1 MTPPS
6 PSSEDSNPSPT
17 PTTFPAVPREETLSP
32 DAVNKT
38 RVSYDAADSAIKLY
52 LREIGQIDLLTPK
65 EEHELALRIQNGDA
79 EAKEH
84 MIKANLRL
92 VVRIARDYEDIGLPL
107 LDLISEG
114 NIGLIRAV
122 ERYDPEKGN
131 KLSTYASWWIKQSI
145 KRALA
150 KQSKTIRLPTHLVEK
165 IAKLR
170 RTEDSLREH
179 FDRDPTDKE
188 LAEELGIPPQ
198 DIARLR
204 NVDNRPASLDSPILE
219 SETAT
224 LGDVVRDEKAKAPS
238 KQLEEKDILNL
249 LTNLLRKLPEREAAV
264 LDYRF
269 GLSDGKE
276 RTLEKVGKHFN
287 ITRERVRQIQ
297 NDALAKLRKQIEKL
311 EAEQK

>member
-6 PSSEDSNPSPT
+6 LSSKDPNPSPT
-17 PTTFPAVPREETLSP
+17 PEASPIVPREETLLP
-32 DAVNKT
+32 DAVHKT
-38 RVSYDAADSAIKLY
+38 HVGHDADSAIKLY
-52 LREIGQIDLLTPK
+52 LREIGQVDLLTPQ
-65 EEHELALRIQNGDA
+65 EEHELALRIQNGDV

-92 VVRIARDYEDIGLPL
+92 VVRIAHDYEDIGLPL

-122 ERYDPEKGN
+122 ERFDPEKGN

-165 IAKLR
+165 ISKLR

-204 NVDNRPASLDSPILE
+204 NIDNRPASLDSPIFE

-224 LGDVVRDEKAKAPS
+224 LGDVVRDEKAKTPS
-238 KQLEEKDILNL
+238 KQLEEKDDLNL
-249 LTNLLRKLPEREAAV
+249 LANLLCKLPEREAAI

-276 RTLEKVGKHFN
+276 RTLEKVGERFN

-311 EAEQK
+311 ESGQK

>member
-17 PTTFPAVPREETLSP
+17 PATFPAIPREETLSP
-32 DAVNKT
+32 DAVSKT
-38 RVSYDAADSAIKLY
+38 CVGYDAADSAIKLY
-52 LREIGQIDLLTPK
+52 LREIGQVDLLTPK

-92 VVRIARDYEDIGLPL
+92 VVRIAHDYEDIGLPL

-122 ERYDPEKGN
+122 ERFDPEKGN

-224 LGDVVRDEKAKAPS
+224 LGDVVRDEKAKVPS
-238 KQLEEKDILNL
+238 KQLEEKDILDLLANL
-249 LTNLLRKLPEREAAV
+249 LCKLPEREAAV

-276 RTLEKVGKHFN
+276 RTLEKVGKRFN

>member
-1 MTPPS
+1 MTSPS
-6 PSSEDSNPSPT
+6 PSSEDSNPSPK
-17 PTTFPAVPREETLSP
+17 PATSPVVPREETLIP

-38 RVSYDAADSAIKLY
+38 RVGYDAADSAIKLY
-52 LREIGQIDLLTPK
+52 LREIGQVDLLTPQ

-92 VVRIARDYEDIGLPL
+92 VVRIARDYEDLGLPL

-122 ERYDPEKGN
+122 EKFDPEKGN

-165 IAKLR
+165 ISKLIQ
-170 RTEDSLREH
+170 TEDILRK
-179 FDRDPTDKE
+179 FFGRDPTDKE
-188 LAEELGIPPQ
+188 LAEELGIPHQ
-198 DIARLR
+198 DIVRLR
-204 NVDNRPASLDSPILE
+204 NVDNRPVSLDSPILKN
-219 SETAT
+219 ETAT
-224 LGDVVRDEKAKAPS
+224 LSDVVRDEKAKAPS

-249 LTNLLRKLPEREAAV
+249 LANLLRKLPKREAAI

-276 RTLEKVGKHFN
+276 RTLEKVGKRFK

-297 NDALAKLRKQIEKL
+297 NDALTKLRKQIEKL
-311 EAEQK
+311 ESGQK

>member
-1 MTPPS
+1 MTAPS
-6 PSSEDSNPSPT
+6 LSSEDSNPPPT
-17 PTTFPAVPREETLSP
+17 PEASPVVPREETLLP
-32 DAVNKT
+32 DVDKT
-38 RVSYDAADSAIKLY
+38 RVGHDADSAIKLY
-52 LREIGQIDLLTPK
+52 LREIGQVDLLTPQ
-65 EEHELALRIQNGDA
+65 EERKLALRIQNGDA

-122 ERYDPEKGN
+122 ERFDPEKGN
-131 KLSTYASWWIKQSI
+131 KLSTYAAWWIKQSI

-165 IAKLR
+165 ISKLR

-179 FDRDPTDKE
+179 IARDPTDKE
-188 LAEELGIPPQ
+188 LAEELGIPPR

-219 SETAT
+219 SKTAT
-224 LGDVVRDEKAKAPS
+224 LGDVVRDERAKAPS

-249 LTNLLRKLPEREAAV
+249 LANLLSKLPEREAAI

-276 RTLEKVGKHFN
+276 RTLEEVGKHFD
-287 ITRERVRQIQ
+287 ITRERIRQIQ
-297 NDALAKLRKQIEKL
+297 NDTLAKLRKQIEKL
-311 EAEQK
+311 ESGQK

>member
-1 MTPPS
+1 MTAPS
-6 PSSEDSNPSPT
+6 LSSKDSNPSPT
-17 PTTFPAVPREETLSP
+17 PEASPVVPREETLLP
-32 DAVNKT
+32 DAVGKP
-38 RVSYDAADSAIKLY
+38 RVGHDADSAINLY
-52 LREIGQIDLLTPK
+52 LREIGQVDLLTLQ
-65 EEHELALRIQNGDA
+65 EERKLALRIQNGDA

-122 ERYDPEKGN
+122 ERFDPEKGN
-131 KLSTYASWWIKQSI
+131 KLSTYAAWWIKQSI

-165 IAKLR
+165 ISKLR
-170 RTEDSLREH
+170 RIEDSLRKI

-219 SETAT
+219 SKTAT

-249 LTNLLRKLPEREAAV
+249 LANLLRKLPERESAI

-276 RTLEKVGKHFN
+276 RTLEEVGKHFD
-287 ITRERVRQIQ
+287 ITRERIRQIQ

-311 EAEQK
+311 ESGQK

>member
-6 PSSEDSNPSPT
+6 LSSKDPNPSPT
-17 PTTFPAVPREETLSP
+17 PEASPIVPREETLLP
-32 DAVNKT
+32 GAVHKT
-38 RVSYDAADSAIKLY
+38 HVGHDADSAIKLY
-52 LREIGQIDLLTPK
+52 LREIGQVDLLTPQ
-65 EEHELALRIQNGDA
+65 EEHELALRIQNGDV

-92 VVRIARDYEDIGLPL
+92 VVRIAHDYEDIGLPL

-122 ERYDPEKGN
+122 ERFDPEKGN

-165 IAKLR
+165 ISKLR
-170 RTEDSLREH
+170 RTEDSLRDH
-179 FDRDPTDKE
+179 IARDPTDKE

-204 NVDNRPASLDSPILE
+204 NIDNRPASLDSPILE

-224 LGDVVRDEKAKAPS
+224 LGDVVRDEKAKSPS
-238 KQLEEKDILNL
+238 KQLEEKDDLNL
-249 LTNLLRKLPEREAAV
+249 LANLLRKLPEREAAI

-276 RTLEKVGKHFN
+276 RTLEKVGERFN

-311 EAEQK
+311 ESGQK

>member
-1 MTPPS
+1 MTTPS
-6 PSSEDSNPSPT
+6 LSSEDSNPSPT
-17 PTTFPAVPREETLSP
+17 PSTSPAVPREETLTL
-32 DAVNKT
+32 DAGNKT
-38 RVSYDAADSAIKLY
+38 RVGYAAADSAIKLY
-52 LREIGQIDLLTPK
+52 LREIGQVDLLTPQ

-79 EAKEH
+79 EAKER

-114 NIGLIRAV
+114 NIGLMRAV
-122 ERYDPEKGN
+122 ERFDPEKGN

-170 RTEDSLREH
+170 RTEDILREF

-224 LGDVVRDEKAKAPS
+224 LGDVIRDEKAKDPAN
-238 KQLEEKDILNL
+238 QLGEKDILNL
-249 LTNLLRKLPEREAAV
+249 LANLLRKLPKREAAI

-311 EAEQK
+311 EAEPK